1 MKTAVAETSIQVFH
15 AIEAEGVLGKQ
26 EKRIL
31 TALHGDWRPGKD
43 WTLREIERLTGI
55 SINAVS
61 GRVNKLKTVRP
72 RYLEECKPR
81 RCSITGRTV
90 TPVTLRLPDLQGR
103 LFQ

>member
-43 WTLREIERLTGI
+43 WTLTGI